1 MTVHVAQRQYRN
13 PTRKFFP
20 NSQRI
25 VYTRFFT
32 NFNCLSYN
40 FSFLVIWCYVS
51 RTARIT
57 IQLFTFIFIISIIS
71 CQSWNELIN
80 VNLIF
85 RFGFDASQELLTKL
99 NGRLFIHTVLMVDNW
114 FLLFFKNCYLPM
126 ICSKTFFF
134 SFFVEAIDCKSRKKI
149 KVLSLMSSKKS
160 RKLYEMWMHVYFF
173 W

>member
-1 MTVHVAQRQYRN
+1 
-13 PTRKFFP
+13 
-20 NSQRI
+20 
-25 VYTRFFT
+25 
-32 NFNCLSYN
+32 
-40 FSFLVIWCYVS
+40 
-51 RTARIT
+51 
-57 IQLFTFIFIISIIS
+57 
-71 CQSWNELIN
+71 LIN

-160 RKLYEMWMHVYFF
+160 RKQYEM
-173 W
+173 